1 MYNKLKIYPGLCPN
15 ETFGSDSSSSE
26 KKQKSP
32 NHRPLVDFHSG
43 LIFWNI
49 RMIFEIPALL
59 KWERGNPEP
68 ENFELTIIS
77 LVHNK

>member
-26 KKQKSP
+26 KQRKVLTT
-32 NHRPLVDFHSG
+32 LVDVHSG
-43 LIFWNI
+43 LIIWNI

-59 KWERGNPEP
+59 KWERGNPDFEFWIHN
-68 ENFELTIIS
+68 NFICS
-77 LVHNK
+77 Q